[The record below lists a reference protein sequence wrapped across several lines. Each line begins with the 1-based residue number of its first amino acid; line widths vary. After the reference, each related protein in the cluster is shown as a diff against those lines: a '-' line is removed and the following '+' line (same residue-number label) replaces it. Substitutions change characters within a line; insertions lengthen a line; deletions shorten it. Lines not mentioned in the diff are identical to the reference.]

1 MAGNRVQDAEAA
13 AEKFSQR
20 SGDRHERLPFGPSSI
35 PSDEGVK
42 QVIPE
47 VPQTTASSIETDPY
61 GMALAQLD
69 RAAQAL
75 DLPSGIHQ
83 MLRRCKR
90 ELIVHF
96 PVIMDDGSLRVFD
109 GYRVHHNL
117 ARGPGKGGIRYHPDT
132 GLDEVRALAMW
143 MTWKCAVVDIPF
155 GGAKGGVL
163 CHPKQMSRAEL
174 ERLTRRYATEI
185 SLLIGPTS
193 DIPAPD
199 VYTDPQ
205 VMAWIMDTYSMHVG
219 YTVPAVVTGKPLS
232 IGGSPGRDEATGCG
246 CVIAIKEA
254 AEHFGLRI
262 PGATVAIQGFGNA
275 GSVAAGFLAQAGAK
289 VVAVSDSQGAIHNSE
304 GLDVAKLRAHKL
316 KTGTVVGFPEGD
328 EMPPEELLEL
338 ECDVLVPAAL
348 ESVIR
353 SDNAPRIK
361 ARIVAEAANG
371 PTTLQAD
378 KILAENDVVVL
389 PDILA
394 NAGGVVVSYFE
405 WVQCLQKF
413 TWSKS
418 RVDEELEHFMT
429 RAFHAVYAIAQEHKT
444 DLRSAATRLAVAK
457 VAEATRTR
465 GIYP

>member
-1 MAGNRVQDAEAA
+1 MTSEA
-13 AEKFSQR
+13 
-20 SGDRHERLPFGPSSI
+20 
-35 PSDEGVK
+35 
-42 QVIPE
+42 
-47 VPQTTASSIETDPY
+47 PQTTTSARETDCY
-61 GMALAQLD
+61 AMALAQLD
-69 RAAQAL
+69 RAAEAL
-75 DLPSGIHQ
+75 DLSSGIHQ

-96 PVIMDDGSLRVFD
+96 PVIMDDGGLRVFD

-132 GLDEVRALAMW
+132 RLDEVRALAMW

-163 CHPKQMSRAEL
+163 CNPKQMSRSEL

-185 SLLIGPTS
+185 NILIGPAS

-205 VMAWIMDTYSMHVG
+205 VMAWIMDTYSMHAG
-219 YTVPAVVTGKPLS
+219 YTVPEVVTGKPLS
-232 IGGSPGRDEATGCG
+232 IGGSPGRDEATGNG
-246 CVIAIKEA
+246 CVIAIREA
-254 AEHFGLRI
+254 AEHIGLRI
-262 PGATVAIQGFGNA
+262 SGARVAIQGFGNA
-275 GSVAAGFLAQAGAK
+275 GSVSASFLSQAGAK
-289 VVAVSDSQGAIHNSE
+289 VIAVSDSRGAMYNAE
-304 GLDVAKLRAHKL
+304 GFDVAKLRAHKL
-316 KTGTVVGFPEGD
+316 KAGTVVGFPEG
-328 EMPPEELLEL
+328 EEIAQGELLEL
-338 ECDVLVPAAL
+338 ECEVLVPAAL
-348 ESVIR
+348 EGAIR

-371 PTTLQAD
+371 PTTLEAD

-413 TWSKS
+413 AWAESK
-418 RVDEELEHFMT
+418 VDEELEDFMT

-444 DLRSAATRLAVAK
+444 DLRSAAMRLAVAK